1 MSEVRWACRTPTGVV
16 LRSGAY
22 DRYTTPGGFEHDNR
36 TVASVP
42 DLYSAMTV
50 LPEAHAHRGIP
61 FLITCGDSD
70 ENSATTPQQ
79 SLTLYEN
86 LVLCGADATL
96 AVFPGEGH
104 SFESRRAILERRDLE
119 DEWMFAWSGGG
130 TRR

>member
-1 MSEVRWACRTPTGVV
+1 MTGTP
-16 LRSGAY
+16 R
-22 DRYTTPGGFEHDNR
+22 RGGFEHDNR
-36 TVASVP
+36 TVASAP

-50 LPEAHAHRGIP
+50 LPQARAHRGIP

-86 LVLCGADATL
+86 LVLCGADVTL

-119 DEWMFAWSGGG
+119 DEWMFARSGDR
-130 TRR
+130 TKRVTTNI